1 MEYPPPKPPTEIT
14 STLWINVS
22 LYKNI
27 SIPQWDSMTKM
38 IGQLIGDKTE
48 VLLFGTAM
56 ADNVSIDFGITGV
69 NMIELSTT
77 LAKGAE
83 AEKILGTASLVI
95 ERILKKNNNMY
106 KNKYKITYKYQDKVS
121 QQDPP
126 ALEPQKQKA

>member
-1 MEYPPPKPPTEIT
+1 MYIYKKRAIGCLSWATFKLLSVYTKYWKMEYPPPIPRIEIT

-95 ERILKKNNNMY
+95 ERILK
-106 KNKYKITYKYQDKVS
+106 
-121 QQDPP
+121 
-126 ALEPQKQKA
+126 

>member
-1 MEYPPPKPPTEIT
+1 
-14 STLWINVS
+14 
-22 LYKNI
+22 
-27 SIPQWDSMTKM
+27 
-38 IGQLIGDKTE
+38 LIGDKTE

-95 ERILKKNNNMY
+95 ERILK
-106 KNKYKITYKYQDKVS
+106 
-121 QQDPP
+121 
-126 ALEPQKQKA
+126 